1 MQFRKQGQFRSK
13 DSLENKGSS
22 ESNGSLDIRTVQK
35 TRNGFAS
42 VTRAVK
48 KQVKGHIS
56 LSVKQTG
63 Q

>member
-1 MQFRKQGQFRSK
+1 MQFRSK
-13 DSLENKGSS
+13 DSSENKGSS

-48 KQVKGHIS
+48 KQVTRAYLIVS
-56 LSVKQTG
+56 ETDRSVIG
-63 Q
+63 